1 VSKIHEFEWDLAKA
15 DANVAKH
22 EIDFWEAIEVFD
34 SPHLTV
40 RSRYEAEV
48 RFLSIGLMKSKIV
61 AVVWTWRGEAK
72 RIISARSARHEE
84 REEYRH
90 RFGR

>member
-1 VSKIHEFEWDLAKA
+1 MREFEWDAQKA

-34 SPHLTV
+34 LPHLTI
-40 RSRYEAEV
+40 RSRHETEV
-48 RFLSIGLMKSKIV
+48 RFLSIGLMKDRIV
-61 AVVWTWRGEAK
+61 TVIWTWRGETK

-90 RFGR
+90 RLGR